1 MKKALFY
8 VLSFTWGLPMTLIG
22 LVVSLVLLIAGYKPK
37 KHGWCYYFEVGVG
50 WGGLE
55 LGVIFLT
62 SETTSKRTRNHEHGH
77 ALQNC
82 IWGPLFPF
90 VVSIP
95 SAIRYWLRE
104 CKTRENKKKFAVDI
118 FCVLCGISVLLLA
131 IGFTAEVVWLMI
143 TAPIFFLYFVVI
155 YIWLMRKEIPLYD
168 KGFVPYDSVWFER
181 QASKWGNLF
190 INRLE
195 NKNNYK

>member
-62 SETTSKRTRNHEHGH
+62 SETSSKSTRNHEHGH

-104 CKTRENKKKFAVDI
+104 CKDKKRKELFAT
-118 FCVLCGISVLLLA
+118 VLCSVLLCIAASLL
-131 IGFTAEVVWLMI
+131 IVSFVAETVWLIIVASMFI
-143 TAPIFFLYFVVI
+143 LCFAVI
-155 YIWLMRKEIPLYD
+155 YAWLMCKEIPLYD
-168 KGFVPYDSVWFER
+168 NGFVPYDSVWFEG

-195 NKNNYK
+195 NKK